1 MKKTDI
7 EDFERRNIYDVP
19 EGFFKDMQSNVL
31 ERVAEHKKPKGKIL
45 SMRMLSGIAASL
57 ALIVGTILF
66 YYTNNSAVQT
76 QEKIVDREIV
86 AENIQPKVA
95 ENSDVKK
102 QPSDE
107 GSGEGIAENQKK
119 SDDGF
124 NFAEN
129 SASNTK
135 KAMLT
140 DSKNSYSRPK
150 AINVVDKKFDKAIS
164 NLSSQELAEQSKKYE
179 IDTYL
184 DLY

>member
-57 ALIVGTILF
+57 APILF
-66 YYTNNSAVQT
+66 YYTNNRAVQT

-95 ENSDVKK
+95 ENSDDKK

-107 GSGEGIAENQKK
+107 GSGEGIAENRKK

-129 SASNTK
+129 SASNSK

-140 DSKNSYSRPK
+140 DSKNAYSRPK
-150 AINVVDKKFDKAIS
+150 AINAVDKKFDKAIS